1 MRYPYFKIDAV
12 IEQAASQV
20 METLAPT
27 LRRMDEITDYN
38 QQKMMAAFNEAG
50 VSESHFAASTGYGYG
65 DRGRDALDVVYA
77 KALGAEDALVRH
89 NFVSGTHALTVALF
103 GVLRPGDTMVSVTG
117 IPYDTLRGVLGITGD
132 GNGSLKEFG
141 IQYEQIDL
149 KDDGTPDYEAMER
162 ELKPGI
168 KMVYIQRSRGYSL
181 RPSLFVEDIQRI
193 AEIAKRKAPGCIVMV
208 DNCYGEFV
216 QKTEPTS
223 HGADLMA
230 GSLIKNPGGGIA
242 PTGGYIAGRKDLVES
257 CSYRLTTP
265 GTGREIGATLGNNR
279 ELFMGAF
286 HAPHV
291 TGEALKTAAFTA
303 ALFQHFGYAVTPR
316 PEEARADIIQAVMLR
331 KQEALVAFCQGIQ
344 KGAPVDSFV
353 VPEPWD
359 MPGYDC
365 PVIMAAGAFTLGAS
379 IELSADAPLREPYAA
394 WMQGGLNF
402 HSGKLGAMLAAQSML
417 EQGILFVQPAGDFSS

>member
-1 MRYPYFKIDAV
+1 MLYPYFKIDDT
-12 IEQAASQV
+12 IKEAAAKAAQ
-20 METLAPT
+20 MAEPAFKKI
-27 LRRMDEITDYN
+27 DEITDYN
-38 QQKMMAAFNEAG
+38 QQKMMAAFIEAG

-65 DRGRDALDVVYA
+65 DRGRDTLDFVYA
-77 KALGAEDALVRH
+77 KAFGAEDALVRH

-103 GVLRPGDTMVSVTG
+103 GVLRPGDTVLSVTG
-117 IPYDTLRGVLGITGD
+117 IPYDTLRGVIGLTGD

-141 IQYEQIDL
+141 IHYEQMEL
-149 KDDGTPDYEAMER
+149 SDDGTPDYDEMENR
-162 ELKPGI
+162 INPNI
-168 KMVYIQRSRGYSL
+168 RMVYVQRSRGYSL
-181 RPSLFVEDIQRI
+181 RPSLFVEDIEKI
-193 AEIAKRKAPGCIVMV
+193 AGIAKRKAPDCIVMV

-216 QKTEPTS
+216 QCEEPIS
-223 HGADLMA
+223 RGADLMA
-230 GSLIKNPGGGIA
+230 GSLIKNPGGGVA

-265 GTGREIGATLGNNR
+265 GIGREIGATLGNNR

-303 ALFQHFGYAVTPR
+303 ALFGLLGYDVTPR
-316 PEEARADIIQAVMLR
+316 HDELRADIIQAVLLR
-331 KQEALVAFCQGIQ
+331 KEEALIAFCQGVQ

-353 VPEPWD
+353 TPEPWD

-365 PVIMAAGAFTLGAS
+365 KVIMAAGAFTLGAS

-394 WMQGGLNF
+394 WMQGGLNY
-402 HSGKLGAMLAAQSML
+402 HSGRLGAMLAAQSML
-417 EQGILFVQPAGDFSS
+417 EQGILGK